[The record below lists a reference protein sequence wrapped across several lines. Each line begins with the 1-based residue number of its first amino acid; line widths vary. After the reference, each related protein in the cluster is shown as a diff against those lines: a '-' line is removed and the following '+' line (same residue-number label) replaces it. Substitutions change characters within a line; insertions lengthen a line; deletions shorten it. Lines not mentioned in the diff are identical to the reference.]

1 MDKYKKLMGN
11 TLIFA
16 IGQFGAKLLSFFL
29 VKLYTATLTNAEYST
44 ADLLYNTLNVLVPV
58 VTFSMSDAI
67 IRFGLDKAYD
77 KRKVYTTANIM
88 TLLGMAIFAL
98 TTPIWNSTSV
108 YHGYT
113 MLLYA
118 YCYFSCFRSMAS
130 QQVRAKGLVRL
141 FAIDG
146 ILTTLT
152 QFLCNLI
159 FMLWLDMGING
170 YILSF
175 IVSDFLSLCFL
186 MFMARLDKSFDTKFI
201 DVRLIK
207 EMLRYS
213 APLIPTYLLW
223 WITSYSDRLFVINMV
238 GSETNGIYSVA
249 HKIPTLVMFVTTMF
263 YQAWQMS
270 SIEEKDSR
278 TLGKFYKT
286 VFGAYSSLMFIAAAG
301 LILIAKPLTYILIGN
316 DSYKGAELYSTILIV
331 SMVFQCFCQFL
342 ASIYSVKKK
351 SKNSCLTAFSA
362 AAANIILNAIL
373 VPKLG
378 AYGAAIATAIS
389 YFVCFAIRIC
399 DARRYIFF
407 KVDFFRAAINIIVLI
422 TMCVLSI
429 RQPSLYVMWLILCFI
444 FVALINFGAVVNTV
458 QKIFGRKKQ
467 PAAGK

>member
-29 VKLYTATLTNAEYST
+29 VKLYTATLTTAEYST

-130 QQVRAKGLVRL
+130 QQVRANGLVRL
-141 FAIDG
+141 FAMDG

-152 QFLCNLI
+152 QFLCNLV

-186 MFMARLDKSFDTKFI
+186 MFMARLDKSLDTKFI

-223 WITSYSDRLFVINMV
+223 WITSYSDRLFVINLV
-238 GSETNGIYSVA
+238 GSDTNGIYSVA

-286 VFGAYSSLMFIAAAG
+286 VFGAYSSLMYIAAAG
-301 LILIAKPLTYILIGN
+301 LIMIAKPLTYILIGN

-362 AAANIILNAIL
+362 AAANILLNAIL

-399 DARRYIFF
+399 DARRYIYF

-429 RQPSLYVMWLILCFI
+429 RQPTLYIMWLILCFI
-444 FVALINFGAVVNTV
+444 FITLINFGAVVNTV
-458 QKIFGRKKQ
+458 QKIFSKNKR
-467 PAAGK
+467 PAKG

>member
-88 TLLGMAIFAL
+88 TLLGMTIFAL

-152 QFLCNLI
+152 QFICNLI

-170 YILSF
+170 YIMSF

-186 MFMARLDKSFDTKFI
+186 MVMARLDKSLDTKFI

-238 GSETNGIYSVA
+238 GSDTNGIYSVA

-316 DSYKGAELYSTILIV
+316 DSYKGTELYSTILIV

-362 AAANIILNAIL
+362 AAANIILNALL

-389 YFVCFAIRIC
+389 YFVCFAIRIY

-407 KVDFFRAAINIIVLI
+407 KVDFFRATINIIVLI

-458 QKIFGRKKQ
+458 QKIFSRKKQ
-467 PAAGK
+467 PATGK